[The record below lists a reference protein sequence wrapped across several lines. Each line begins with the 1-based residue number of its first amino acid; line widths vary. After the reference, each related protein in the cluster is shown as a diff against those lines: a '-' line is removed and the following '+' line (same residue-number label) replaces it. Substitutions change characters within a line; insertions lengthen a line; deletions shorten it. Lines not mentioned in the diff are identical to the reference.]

1 MGQITVFA
9 GGFGSGKSE
18 LALNYAMSKQAAE
31 HKTVLADLD
40 LVNPYF
46 ASREAKDMLESQG
59 IRVVAPRADLSFGDV
74 PSIPGEIIGMLQ
86 QDNEMIVDL
95 AGDEVGSLVLG
106 YLKAFMQR
114 KTIFYLVV
122 NPYRPFSQNIES
134 LREVKEL
141 MEAAA
146 QREFTAII
154 SNPNLVKET
163 TLDTIRKGHSKVM
176 TFSESLGI
184 PVAYLTVEER
194 FYHDLL
200 NEYGDQLRALL
211 LYLAPNW
218 L

>member
-1 MGQITVFA
+1 
-9 GGFGSGKSE
+9 
-18 LALNYAMSKQAAE
+18 
-31 HKTVLADLD
+31 
-40 LVNPYF
+40 
-46 ASREAKDMLESQG
+46 
-59 IRVVAPRADLSFGDV
+59 
-74 PSIPGEIIGMLQ
+74 MLQ

-200 NEYGDQLRALL
+200 NEYGDQLRALR